1 MMSLQQWN
9 HLVISWEG
17 RIEVKEMATRT
28 YNGVFKREYLALC
41 KLEKELYNEWR
52 MNIRDIDAHNRLRG
66 AMNVLDMC
74 YGDKSRLDLVTP
86 ENNY

>member
-1 MMSLQQWN
+1 MTK
-9 HLVISWEG
+9 I
-17 RIEVKEMATRT
+17 T
-28 YNGVFKREYLALC
+28 YNGVPKRECLALY
-41 KLEKELYNEWR
+41 KLEKELYEEWNR
-52 MNIRDIDAHNRLRG
+52 NRYNIDAHNRLRG